1 MKLFGSLNSITFS
14 PIVTIEPR
22 RRKFHCP
29 IKLKIPLP
37 SGYRSDLSANL
48 HLLCSITG
56 GQNKALWEDVT
67 GSTPL
72 SIVDD
77 CLIFTTTVSA
87 RFWLVHC
94 KQQQH
99 CINSTRYAHEIYKHL
114 IAVPFMAKFVVF
126 AKRRD
131 INEANIRIFCMTDD
145 KEERTLEVQEHYTQ
159 VAKSCDVEVLENQTM
174 YLEFGGNLIPILNGQ
189 RNMLTLNSSM
199 LINEQLAFIF
209 HAFQENRLA
218 FLVRLKEVGQEAK
231 GRIAFME
238 DSIRYLASLN
248 AQQRA
253 YLNEKRRKA
262 ICTLGVVLPSM
273 CVNYDNILGTPKRN
287 SYYATARIGDL
298 TLADIANELDSPRLD
313 DYDDSNS
320 LISSSNN
327 RKKTAVEEDSLYS
340 GGDRMINSD
349 WIELAPKIGIPK
361 DEVDF
366 ITEYCISNQIQQ
378 GRSVISPALIL
389 LMHWYKLASPE
400 TRDQDLARALVAI
413 GRDDIAKK
421 LNFPIEAKKIS
432 RSTMELLRE
441 IELIPVRSSE
451 NLYGGSELGVGRGG
465 YSSGARD
472 YDLPSR
478 GHSLRRLDNNSNQAD
493 SSYNVRSSSKS
504 SIERP
509 TYATQRRDSS
519 SNKQQFGSSSRTEI
533 SMDPDLETRVS
544 SKGKLNKSV
553 ETQCDEKLPKIASAI
568 ASAIA
573 YQACLFIGVTVK
585 ISQRLSLPLSFS
597 CFIERNEMESEGEL
611 YKQILAPNYIQIPA

>member
-1 MKLFGSLNSITFS
+1 MNKFLTESFLYINFSRIFLSILIKAQSVPNELVMKLFGSLNSITFS

-37 SGYRSDLSANL
+37 SGYRSESSANL

-72 SIVDD
+72 SIVED

-87 RFWLVHC
+87 RFWLIHC
-94 KQQQH
+94 RQSQH
-99 CINSTRYAHEIYKHL
+99 CVNSTKYANEIYKHL
-114 IAVPFMAKFVVF
+114 IAVPFMAKFVIF

-159 VAKSCDVEVLENQTM
+159 VAKSRDVEVLESQTM

-189 RNMLTLNSSM
+189 RNILQLNSSM
-199 LINEQLAFIF
+199 LINEQLAFVF

-218 FLVRLKEVGQEAK
+218 FLVRLKEIGQEAK

-238 DSIRYLASLN
+238 DSIRYLTSLN

-253 YLNEKRRKA
+253 YLNEKRRRA
-262 ICTLGVVLPSM
+262 ICTLGVLLPSM

-313 DYDDSNS
+313 YDDANS
-320 LISSSNN
+320 LISSTIGNKQRSI
-327 RKKTAVEEDSLYS
+327 AAADEDSLYS
-340 GGDRMINSD
+340 GGDKASINSD
-349 WIELAPKIGIPK
+349 WIELAPRIGIPK

-366 ITEYCISNQIQQ
+366 IIEYCIANQIQQ

-389 LMHWYKLASPE
+389 LMHWYKLASPD
-400 TRDQDLARALVAI
+400 TRDQDLARALVTI

-441 IELIPVRSSE
+441 IEMIPVRSTE
-451 NLYGGSELGVGRGG
+451 NLYSGSELGVGSRVGLE
-465 YSSGARD
+465 SSGNN
-472 YDLPSR
+472 LPSR
-478 GHSLRRLDNNSNQAD
+478 GQSLRRLDNQQPGD
-493 SSYNVRSSSKS
+493 TYNVRSSSRS

-509 TYATQRRDSS
+509 TYATHQQQQQQQRRGSSS
-519 SNKQQFGSSSRTEI
+519 SNRQQQFGSSSRTEI
-533 SMDPDLETRVS
+533 NMDPESGTRVS
-544 SKGKLNKSV
+544 SKGELSI
-553 ETQCDEKLPKIASAI
+553 EYAG
-568 ASAIA
+568 
-573 YQACLFIGVTVK
+573 GV
-585 ISQRLSLPLSFS
+585 
-597 CFIERNEMESEGEL
+597 
-611 YKQILAPNYIQIPA
+611 

>member
-37 SGYRSDLSANL
+37 FGYKSELSGNL

-72 SIVDD
+72 SIVED

-94 KQQQH
+94 RQSQH
-99 CINSTRYAHEIYKHL
+99 CINVTKYANEIYKHL
-114 IAVPFMAKFVVF
+114 IAVPFMAKFVIF

-131 INEANIRIFCMTDD
+131 INEANIRVFCMTDD

-159 VAKSCDVEVLENQTM
+159 VARSRDVEVLESQTM

-189 RNMLTLNSSM
+189 RNILQLNSSI
-199 LINEQLAFIF
+199 LINEQLAFVF

-218 FLVRLKEVGQEAK
+218 FLVGLKEVGQEAK

-238 DSIRYLASLN
+238 DSIRYLTSLN

-253 YLNEKRRKA
+253 YLSEKRRRA

-298 TLADIANELDSPRLD
+298 TLADIANELDSAKL
-313 DYDDSNS
+313 DYDETNS
-320 LISSSNN
+320 LMSSTIGARRQTTSAAG
-327 RKKTAVEEDSLYS
+327 TADDDSLYS
-340 GGDRMINSD
+340 GGDRAPINSD
-349 WIELAPKIGIPK
+349 WIELAPRIGIPK

-366 ITEYCISNQIQQ
+366 ITDYCIANQIQQ
-378 GRSVISPALIL
+378 GRSLISPALIL

-441 IELIPVRSSE
+441 IELIPVRSTE
-451 NLYGGSELGVGRGG
+451 NLYSGSELGVGSRLGLG
-465 YSSGARD
+465 SSGNN
-472 YDLPSR
+472 LPSR
-478 GHSLRRLDNNSNQAD
+478 GHSLRRIDNQQLGD
-493 SSYNVRSSSKS
+493 SYNVRSSSRS

-509 TYATQRRDSS
+509 TYAAQQQRRDSS
-519 SNKQQFGSSSRTEI
+519 SSNNRQQFGSSSRTEVNI
-533 SMDPDLETRVS
+533 DPELGARVS
-544 SKGKLNKSV
+544 SKGK
-553 ETQCDEKLPKIASAI
+553 
-568 ASAIA
+568 
-573 YQACLFIGVTVK
+573 
-585 ISQRLSLPLSFS
+585 
-597 CFIERNEMESEGEL
+597 
-611 YKQILAPNYIQIPA
+611 